1 MRARFALLIG
11 ALGCETVRFFRQ
23 LGSHPQVLPCRVAEP
38 RFFTD
43 DRKWALGADGYRSL
57 WDFREPEGRIALE
70 ASSDY
75 ALHPSVP
82 CPAERVA
89 RMPAG
94 FRILYLLRD
103 PLERIEAHH
112 EHAHEEGW
120 ADASPDETTL
130 AHYVDASRYAAQL
143 DHWRAHFE
151 REEVLLL
158 GYEAWREDPRAE
170 RLFVLTRGGTHVKA
184 IPIPVQGDGQSLESR
199 RSLRQG

>member
-112 EHAHEEGW
+112 EHAHGR
-120 ADASPDETTL
+120 AGLPDL
-130 AHYVDASRYAAQL
+130 AAPLHAGGRRQVPGQL
-143 DHWRAHFE
+143 AGNGR
-151 REEVLLL
+151 VL
-158 GYEAWREDPRAE
+158 P
-170 RLFVLTRGGTHVKA
+170 
-184 IPIPVQGDGQSLESR
+184 
-199 RSLRQG
+199 